1 MKTRFSVQCS
11 EHKPSNCVVANFKT
25 NGLSLIHYSTLL
37 WLRGGTSK
45 WGVDIGRTEKSFFS
59 CAKALF
65 PFPVTAQPS

>member
-25 NGLSLIHYSTLL
+25 NGLSLIYYSTLL